1 MTTSQEIR
9 NARQSDAAA
18 IATVHIAS
26 WRAAYR
32 DDLPAQL
39 LDSLDLDER
48 TRLWQGRIDEA
59 GNHVQV
65 VANEQGV
72 LAFCACGAAR
82 DADSSPT
89 TWEIRNL
96 HVAPSLRRS
105 GLGGRLFDAA
115 IAIGRKH
122 EATELTLWVV
132 ASNHPARRFYEQNG
146 MRADGARQ
154 DYQFSPEATLATIR
168 YRMRL
173 K

>member
-1 MTTSQEIR
+1 MTTSHEIR
-9 NARQSDAAA
+9 YAQHCDAAA

-26 WRAAYR
+26 WRAAYA
-32 DDLPAQL
+32 DDLPAGL

-48 TRLWQGRIDEA
+48 TRLWQGRIAEV

-65 VANEQGV
+65 VSNEQGV

-82 DADSSPT
+82 DADSGPT

-105 GLGGRLFDAA
+105 GLGGRLFAAA
-115 IAIGRKH
+115 IATGRKH

-132 ASNHPARRFYEQNG
+132 AGNHPARRFYEQKG
-146 MRADGARQ
+146 MLPDGAQQ
-154 DYQFSPEATLATIR
+154 DYEFSPEAVLTTIR
-168 YRMRL
+168 YRLRL
-173 K
+173 E